1 VNVSN
6 LAALPFLSLPLGF
19 SPPAEGG
26 QSNPFMGFVPI
37 ILVLLIFYFLI
48 LRPQQRKQR
57 DHSKMLEAL
66 AKGDR
71 ILTNGGLY
79 ATILN
84 VKDNVIVATIADGVK
99 VEISRTAIATKVAS
113 KKS

>member
-1 VNVSN
+1 M
-6 LAALPFLSLPLGF
+6 LAFRPFPGLPLGF
-19 SPPAEGG
+19 APPGEGG

-48 LRPQQRKQR
+48 LRPQQRKQK
-57 DHSKMLEAL
+57 DHAKMLEAL

-84 VKDNVIVATIADGVK
+84 VKDNVLVATIADGVK
-99 VEISRTAIATKVAS
+99 VELSRNAVAAKVQS